1 MNDDNQRGMSR
12 PSLLILIALLALVT
26 AAIVLSFYRFS
37 LPTDGWLSQE
47 TPPGAAEEQ
56 QGLIYQKNIM
66 GLPSELDAGDT
77 VLQVEGVPYVT
88 TSFTTVPPHLLKA
101 GESAHFLVLRDEQ
114 TITVEVPITHWKFAP
129 WVKGIGILEF
139 VSAVI
144 TGIIMLGVGL
154 FTFLKRPENKAARA
168 LFALN
173 VLFFVSMSIDYPSG
187 IGDSYDLITIYV
199 QGVLILLLYT
209 VLFPPT
215 LLYFSLVFP
224 KPKPFLEKYPW
235 IGSLPYAFGA
245 VVFALFFLTNGLAAW
260 LWVIIATIGAIISL
274 LHSIFI
280 HRDSV
285 SRAQLRWGAGGT
297 AAGLILVAPTF
308 LVSFGVVSGTLAT
321 IIDALVIQGLSVMA
335 ITLSIAILRYRLWD
349 IDLIIRRTLI
359 YSVVTALLG
368 FVYFGGVALLQ
379 GLFSG
384 ITGERSTL
392 AVVISTLAIAGLF
405 TPVRNRVQTLVDRA
419 FYRKKYDAQKTVEQ
433 FGEMMRDEVDLDRMT
448 GELVRVI
455 NETVHPARVG
465 LWLASE
471 AQRGRD
477 AQ

>member
-1 MNDDNQRGMSR
+1 MTNDHQRGMSR
-12 PSLLILIALLALVT
+12 PSLLILIALLALVV

-47 TPPGAAEEQ
+47 TPPGTAEEQ
-56 QGLIYQKNIM
+56 QGLIYQKNVM
-66 GLPSELDAGDT
+66 GLPSELEAGDT
-77 VLQVEGVPYVT
+77 VLQVEGVPYVM
-88 TSFTTVPPHLLKA
+88 TSFTTVPLHLLKA
-101 GESAHFLVLRDEQ
+101 GESAHFMVLRDEQ

-199 QGVLILLLYT
+199 QGMLILLLYT

-235 IGSLPYAFGA
+235 TGSLPYAFGA
-245 VVFALFFLTNGLAAW
+245 VVFVLFFLTNGLAAW
-260 LWVIIATIGAIISL
+260 LWVIFATIGAIISL
-274 LHSIFI
+274 LHSILI

-321 IIDALVIQGLSVMA
+321 IINALVIQGLSVMA

-368 FVYFGGVALLQ
+368 LVYFGGVAVLQ

-384 ITGERSTL
+384 LTGERTAL

-405 TPVRNRVQTLVDRA
+405 TPLRGRVQRFIDRR
-419 FYRKKYDAQKTVEQ
+419 FYRQQYNAEQ
-433 FGEMMRDEVDLDRMT
+433 ALARFGERLRDEIDL
-448 GELVRVI
+448 EQIQHHLI
-455 NETVHPARVG
+455 NTVSQTLEPEHISLLSVQEHHDG
-465 LWLASE
+465 
-471 AQRGRD
+471 
-477 AQ
+477 

>member
-1 MNDDNQRGMSR
+1 MNNDNQREMSR
-12 PSLLILIALLALVT
+12 SSLLILIALLALVV

-47 TPPGAAEEQ
+47 TPPGTAEEQ

-66 GLPSELDAGDT
+66 GLPSELEAGDT

-88 TSFTTVPPHLLKA
+88 TSFTTVPLHLLKA
-101 GESAHFLVLRDEQ
+101 GESAHFMVLRDGQ

-199 QGVLILLLYT
+199 QGMLILLLYT

-245 VVFALFFLTNGLAAW
+245 VVFVLFFLTNGLAAW

-335 ITLSIAILRYRLWD
+335 ITLSIAILRYRLFD
-349 IDLIIRRTLI
+349 IDVIIRRTLV
-359 YSVVTALLG
+359 YSVVTALLAL
-368 FVYFGGVALLQ
+368 VYFGGVAVLQ
-379 GLFSG
+379 SLFSG
-384 ITGERSTL
+384 VTGERSML
-392 AVVISTLAIAGLF
+392 AIVISTLGIAALF
-405 TPVRNRVQTLVDRA
+405 TPLRNRVQTFIDRR
-419 FYRKKYDAQKTVEQ
+419 FYRQKYDAQKTVER
-433 FGEMMRDEVDLDRMT
+433 FGEQLRDE
-448 GELVRVI
+448 I
-455 NETVHPARVG
+455 NLEQIQRHLINTVSQTLKPEHISLLSVQ
-465 LWLASE
+465 E
-471 AQRGRD
+471 HRD
-477 AQ
+477 G